1 MYDKIKNFIRQSQ
14 ILFMKIEMNI
24 LSTLY
29 IQYQSLKLLNMKL
42 DENIL
47 KTCQG
52 LVMNCNCKVLI
63 LDVLGEHRIFLV
75 NDVHLKTRE
84 CRYNEVR
91 DAQDITTLV
100 LNIGHNFVNGMTEQA
115 LLERTQSIHKEDFK
129 FGTDNY
135 LLITKVDLNR

>member
-29 IQYQSLKLLNMKL
+29 IEYQSLKLLNMKL

-63 LDVLGEHRIFLV
+63 LDVLGEHRVFLV

>member
-63 LDVLGEHRIFLV
+63 LDLLGEHRVFLV

-100 LNIGHNFVNGMTEQA
+100 LNIGHNFVNGMIEQT